1 MKKGPFDK
9 IDKFGMQL
17 LFAFC
22 FGVFIILA
30 ARAVAAPEW
39 VQKPIQCGTLKEV
52 YDHYELGDK
61 LQPLFVGVS
70 VIRSQQG
77 RAAMP
82 VAFFLN
88 QDTGQWLLLEFGFDG
103 QQEGCVVSV
112 GDGWDPNVD
121 EYDIIPKDDGEL
133 SDKTEYYKQ
142 ES

>member
-1 MKKGPFDK
+1 MKKDPFDK

-30 ARAVAAPEW
+30 ARVMAEPTW
-39 VQKPIQCGTLKEV
+39 VHKPIQCDTIEEV
-52 YDHYELGDK
+52 TKHYELGTK
-61 LQPLFVGVS
+61 LKPLFVGVA
-70 VIRSQQG
+70 VVRSQQG
-77 RAAMP
+77 RVPMP
-82 VAFFLN
+82 VAFFLD
-88 QDTGQWLLLEFGFDG
+88 QDSGNWLFLEFGFDG
-103 QQEGCVVSV
+103 QQEGCVVSL

-121 EYDIIPKDDGEL
+121 EYDIVPNGEL